1 MQVSEQWMLTLDGK
15 TIQRGLSRRQAE
27 RLASEQQTL
36 MDTKIS
42 GTRRRTGGF
51 EIQRDVGAIQQHD
64 ALYKSSKRST
74 FIVRP

>member
-1 MQVSEQWMLTLDGK
+1 MGFDGQYMLTLDGRP
-15 TIQRGLSRRQAE
+15 IHRGLTQRQAE
-27 RLASEQQTL
+27 RLANEQQHL

-51 EIQRDVGAIQQHD
+51 EIKRDVAAIQETD
-64 ALYKSSKRST
+64 GLYRDLKRHT